1 MADTK
6 YERYVRL
13 FPRTFSPQDGD
24 AVINNLPVASTVDQT
39 IAELWNANVQN
50 PVINA
55 VLRGFAQADDQ
66 IAQELI
72 NTQAQLFVRTASG
85 QFLDVIASSL
95 GVSRPSALG
104 LSDEAFRNVTPA
116 LSLRAKQVRE
126 SFYVAMDAFW
136 GTEFTRSNI
145 STEDQGTG
153 VTTFDIAIGDTLSF
167 NIDNRA
173 IQNIPIRATTA
184 ITSGAVTALE
194 LNNLLNTGLAGVT
207 SEIIVDPITNIS
219 SIRLRTNTP
228 GLRGSIQFVD
238 NRDMTTTRRNLFT
251 TVKTELIN
259 QTQRAVIY
267 EINPNEVVVEIPAV
281 VPTLARGLRGAL
293 HVHNGPLL
301 NNLIN
306 RGETVNYILP
316 DTLFL
321 DNPTNQYTVT
331 GPSWFNS
338 TQYDKATRVLSLEP
352 PAALEP
358 DVYEFNVSNDTTPTD
373 TFRFFVRVI
382 DRLNPPENQDIWQ
395 GAFVFDPNGLQSSFT
410 LSGESALIQGDAITG
425 QNQLAAG
432 QVYPRVTVD
441 PTTNTLPAESG
452 LAIIGFGTDTQEA
465 ALIRYRGRA
474 SDSVILLDPSFIF
487 TNTQP
492 QDTYINIVSNASPFI
507 PDRNGNAYPIYLT
520 SSTQAREVI
529 QGILQTLAAAGVV
542 VNFVIAAPEY
552 KYLIDNPYL
561 TTDGTPGT

>member
-24 AVINNLPVASTVDQT
+24 AVINNLPASSTVGRT

-66 IAQELI
+66 IATELV
-72 NTQAQLFVRTASG
+72 NTQAQLFVKTASG

-116 LSLRAKQVRE
+116 LSLRPKQVRE
-126 SFYVAMDAFW
+126 SFYAAMDAFW
-136 GTEFTRSNI
+136 GTEFTRANI

-167 NIDNRA
+167 NIDNRT
-173 IQNIPIRATTA
+173 IQNIPIRANTPV
-184 ITSGAVTALE
+184 TSGAVTALE
-194 LNNLLNTGLAGVT
+194 LNNLLNTGLAGIT

-238 NRDMTTTRRNLFT
+238 NRLTTTTRRALFT

-267 EINPNEVVVEIPAV
+267 EINPNEVVIEIPAV

-306 RGETVNYILP
+306 RGEVVNYILP

-321 DNPTNQYTVT
+321 DNTTNQYTVT
-331 GPSWFNS
+331 SDQTWF
-338 TQYDKATRVLSLEP
+338 TYDKTTRTLVLSP
-352 PAALEP
+352 PANLDP
-358 DVYEFNVSNDTTPTD
+358 GVFEFNVSNDTTPTD

-382 DRLNPPENQDIWQ
+382 DRLNPPQNQDIWV
-395 GAFVFDPNGLQSSFT
+395 GAFVFDPNGLQSTFT
-410 LSGESALIQGDAITG
+410 LSGQSALIQGDALTG

-441 PTTNTLPAESG
+441 PATNTLPDESG
-452 LAIIGFGTDTQEA
+452 LAIIGFGTDSQEA
-465 ALIRYRGRA
+465 ALIRYRGKA

-487 TNTQP
+487 TKTQP

-520 SSTQAREVI
+520 SSTQARLVI